1 MKCPSCA
8 HLLDAP
14 ADRCPQCKFSLSRMD
29 MKFGLVPAH
38 SRFLTDRSGTLAL
51 EDMEQLRAML
61 RLFQKKFPQ
70 TLFSILITEL
80 ESGMSVAEY
89 AFWLANRAK
98 FGGVDKALAD
108 NFNLLLLI
116 DLAGNTAALTVGYGL
131 EPYIQESDLQDVLDE
146 LARAMRSHDLAA
158 GLRACIEFLTQR
170 LRVLSAKAHSAPAPA
185 AVPA

>member
-1 MKCPSCA
+1 
-8 HLLDAP
+8 
-14 ADRCPQCKFSLSRMD
+14 MD

-70 TLFSILITEL
+70 TLFSVMITEL
-80 ESGMSVAEY
+80 EAEMPVAEY

-108 NFNLLLLI
+108 NLNLLLLI
-116 DLAGNTAALTVGYGL
+116 DLAGNTAAFTVGYGL
-131 EPYIQESDLQDVLDE
+131 EPYIQESDLQEVLDE
-146 LARAMRSHDLAA
+146 LASTMRDHDLAT
-158 GLRACIEFLTQR
+158 GLRATIEFLTQR
-170 LRVLSAKAHSAPAPA
+170 LRVLSARARSAPTRV

>member
-14 ADRCPQCKFSLSRMD
+14 VDRCPQCKFSLSRMD

-38 SRFLTDRSGTLAL
+38 SRFLTDRSGKLAL

-80 ESGMSVAEY
+80 EPGISVAEY

-108 NFNLLLLI
+108 NLNLLLVI
-116 DLAGNTAALTVGYGL
+116 DLTGKAAAFTVGYGL
-131 EPYIQESDLQDVLDE
+131 EPYLGESDLQDVLDE
-146 LARAMRSHDLAA
+146 FATTVHERDLAG

-170 LRVLSAKAHSAPAPA
+170 MRVLSAKARSAPVRT

>member
-1 MKCPSCA
+1 
-8 HLLDAP
+8 
-14 ADRCPQCKFSLSRMD
+14 MD